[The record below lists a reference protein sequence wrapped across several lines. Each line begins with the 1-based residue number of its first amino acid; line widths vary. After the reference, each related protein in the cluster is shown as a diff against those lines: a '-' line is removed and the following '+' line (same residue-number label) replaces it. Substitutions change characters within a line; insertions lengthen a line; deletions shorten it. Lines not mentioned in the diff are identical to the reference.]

1 MNPPASLT
9 PQVEIPRSQ
18 RIASVLW
25 PAFLVAGLL
34 EMVLFACW
42 DPLDL
47 HWFGRTIDW
56 SRDTV
61 YSVGFLILWA
71 GCSLSAWLTLS
82 MAGSS
87 VRRAP

>member
-1 MNPPASLT
+1 MNLPGSIAAENLT
-9 PQVEIPRSQ
+9 PRSQ
-18 RIASVLW
+18 RIVAVLW
-25 PAFLVAGLL
+25 PAFLVAGML
-34 EMVLFACW
+34 EMLLFACC

-47 HWFGRTIDW
+47 HWFGRTVDW

-71 GCSLSAWLTLS
+71 GCSFSAWLTLS
-82 MAGSS
+82 VTGSS

>member
-9 PQVEIPRSQ
+9 PQVAIPRSQ
-18 RIASVLW
+18 LIAGILW

-47 HWFGRTIDW
+47 HWFGRTVDW

-61 YSVGFLILWA
+61 YSGGFLILWA
-71 GCSLSAWLTLS
+71 GCSLSASLTLS
-82 MAGSS
+82 MSGNS

>member
-1 MNPPASLT
+1 MIPPASLA
-9 PQVEIPRSQ
+9 PEVEIPRSH
-18 RIASVLW
+18 RFIGVLW
-25 PAFLVAGLL
+25 PAFLVAGVL
-34 EMVLFACW
+34 EMLLFACC

-47 HWFGRTIDW
+47 HWFGRTVDW

-61 YSVGFLILWA
+61 YSVSFLILWA

-82 MAGSS
+82 VTVSS